1 MTFANLGTSIS
12 GPEVTNISAH
22 GFWLFDDRTQREF
35 FLSFRDFP
43 WFAKASI
50 EQIAAVTREGISIFR
65 WESLDVDLDLARIEH
80 PERFPLASRGCFKTP
95 N

>member
-1 MTFANLGTSIS
+1 MSPTVYREGS

-22 GFWLFDDRTQREF
+22 GFWLFDDRTQREY

-50 EQIAAVTREGISIFR
+50 EQIAAVTREGVSIFH

-80 PERFPLASRGCFKTP
+80 PEQYPLLAG
-95 N
+95 